1 MQGIIT
7 FRSIT
12 PAQRGMHV
20 LKNHK
25 INCDLRRTP
34 GELEDRGCGYCLYL
48 SEDQMHRGIHVLK
61 ENRVPFGNAFR
72 RVLDKWE
79 SL

>member
-20 LKNHK
+20 L
-25 INCDLRRTP
+25 INQKVSCDLRRTP
-34 GELEDRGCGYCLYL
+34 TELESRGCGYALYL
-48 SEDQMHRGIHVLK
+48 QEEVIGRGIAILK
-61 ENRVPFGNAFR
+61 ENRVSYGSAYR
-72 RVLDKWE
+72 READQWIPI
-79 SL
+79 